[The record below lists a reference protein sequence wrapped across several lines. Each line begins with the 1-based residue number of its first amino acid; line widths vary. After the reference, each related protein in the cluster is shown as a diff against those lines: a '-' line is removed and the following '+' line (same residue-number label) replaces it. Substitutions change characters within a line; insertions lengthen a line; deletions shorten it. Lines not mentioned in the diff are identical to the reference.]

1 MAKSFIE
8 AINES
13 NINQGGLVDE
23 MGVKRPERLAGSHI
37 GRARQETVTRRERMA
52 NQPVRRSYTE
62 VAADLTLFLLLINQI
77 RAGLRLDCVVVDHLV
92 HHFLFSI
99 IQLRTVL
106 NNSEF

>member
-37 GRARQETVTRRERMA
+37 GRARQETVDRKARMA
-52 NQPVRRSYTE
+52 NQPVRRSYSE
-62 VAADLTLFLLLINQI
+62 VAAELTRALKQVNRLEITMEKPSNTRDYYPKFPQPIVDLLKFLL
-77 RAGLRLDCVVVDHLV
+77 VK
-92 HHFLFSI
+92 
-99 IQLRTVL
+99 
-106 NNSEF
+106 